1 MERLMQPPDPA
12 TTIQSVFDTLPPMS
26 DEAIAQILE
35 WLYQL
40 VEQFESRFY
49 AQLIRYADEQRPAFD
64 SEPFIE
70 SDPPF

>member
-1 MERLMQPPDPA
+1 MPTPDHSTA
-12 TTIQSVFDTLPPMS
+12 INTVFDTLPPMS
-26 DEAIAQILE
+26 DEAATQILE
-35 WLYQL
+35 LLYQL

-49 AQLIRYADEQRPAFD
+49 AQLNRYADEQRPSVD

>member
-1 MERLMQPPDPA
+1 MERLMHKPDHA
-12 TTIQSVFDTLPPMS
+12 TAIQSVFDTLPPLS

-40 VEQFESRFY
+40 VEQFESKFY
-49 AQLIRYADEQRPAFD
+49 AQLTRYAEEQRPSFD
-64 SEPFIE
+64 TEPFIE